1 MNLNIPAQTQ
11 KHLTILFFLLLT
23 LVGLFLGGGYGVPW
37 DERTEQQILNQNLY
51 EYANDILGENASI
64 VRAARENGVILI
76 SDGVDRDHG
85 SALFYPLAFLSF
97 LENTHLI
104 MQIWHIY
111 IWLVFM
117 LGVIA
122 VYWIMRELGV
132 PRIIG
137 CMASLLLYLSPRF
150 FAQGHYNNKDV
161 MLLSLILLTF
171 AFAARLSRSRKFSL
185 VLLYSLAGAFA
196 TNLKIIG
203 VFAWGLAGVAVLWRW
218 LSERRINRKDL
229 WLLISGVAVFIV
241 AYILITPAMWSS
253 PVEYFRYLYDNMI
266 HFSRWDGVVLFQG
279 QLYKPASGAALPWY
293 YLPQLILITI
303 PVPYLL
309 LALFGQGYAIFLCI
323 RGNLSRPMLV
333 TLTVFWIL
341 PLVYVM
347 LADTLIYNGW
357 RHFYFVNAGLVV
369 MGGIGIWWL
378 YRLMCKT
385 FLLKAMFALAAA
397 SLFVFQTTSIL
408 INHPYQYAYY
418 NILAGPVEDRYEL
431 DYWAVS
437 TYNALEKL
445 ANSTARNQA
454 LPLAFSTPPTNSSQF
469 EYPLDENYEALP
481 EKIKSKLQYVSYS
494 EDVPYLIYNSTSA
507 VKNRLAPPVGYSELF
522 SISSYGHIL
531 VTVYE
536 QNSAE

>member
-11 KHLTILFFLLLT
+11 KRLTVLFFLLLT
-23 LVGLFLGGGYGVPW
+23 LVGLFLGNGYGVPW
-37 DERTEQQILNQNLY
+37 DERVEQRILNQNLY
-51 EYANDILGENASI
+51 EYATDILGENASI
-64 VRAARENGVILI
+64 VRTARENGAILI
-76 SDGVDRDHG
+76 SDEIDRDHG
-85 SALFYPLAFLSF
+85 SALFYPLAFLSY
-97 LENTHLI
+97 LEDTHLT

-137 CMASLLLYLSPRF
+137 CMSSLLLYLSPRF
-150 FAQGHYNNKDV
+150 FAQGHYNNKDA

-185 VLLYSLAGAFA
+185 VLLYSLAGALA

-218 LSERRINRKDL
+218 LSERRINRKDVWML
-229 WLLISGVAVFIV
+229 VTGVAVFIA
-241 AYILITPAMWSS
+241 AYILITPAMWRS

-266 HFSRWDGVVLFQG
+266 RYSRWDDVVLFQG
-279 QLYKPASGAALPWY
+279 NLYKPASGAALPWY

-309 LALFGQGYAIFLCI
+309 LALFGQVYAIILCI
-323 RGNLSRPMLV
+323 RGDLNRPMLV
-333 TLTVFWIL
+333 SLTAFWLL
-341 PLVYVM
+341 PLVFAM
-347 LADTLIYNGW
+347 LANPLIYNGW

-369 MGGIGIWWL
+369 MGGIGIWRL
-378 YRLMCKT
+378 YRLMSKT
-385 FLLKAMFALAAA
+385 FLLKAVFALAAA
-397 SLFVFQTTSIL
+397 CVFVFQAVSIL

-418 NILAGPVEDRYEL
+418 NVLAGTVEGRYEL

-445 ANSTARNQA
+445 ATSTTRNQA
-454 LPLAFSTPPTNSSQF
+454 LPLSFSTPPTDNSQF

-481 EKIKSKLQYVSYS
+481 EEIKNKLQYVSYS
-494 EDVPYLIYNSTSA
+494 EDVPYLIYNSTCA
-507 VKNRLAPPVGYSELF
+507 AKNGLTPPAGYSELF
-522 SISSYGHIL
+522 SISSYGYIL

-536 QNSAE
+536 KK